1 MRSVR
6 YAQTEG
12 LELTWQRLIRPA
24 AAGSALVLLTAGLAV
39 QATATPAPAP
49 RSITWAPCE
58 ELPTMSCG
66 TITLPVDGAKPQG
79 ATFELAMAKRPADDP
94 ANSKGPLFINP
105 GGPGGS
111 GVSYAFAAATRF
123 SPDILWNFDIIG
135 IDPRGVARSHPV
147 VCSSDALGQP
157 GYSPGA
163 YRALHYGARP
173 RAGSRSLVALFCIAQ

>member
-1 MRSVR
+1 
-6 YAQTEG
+6 
-12 LELTWQRLIRPA
+12 
-24 AAGSALVLLTAGLAV
+24 
-39 QATATPAPAP
+39 
-49 RSITWAPCE
+49 
-58 ELPTMSCG
+58 MSCG